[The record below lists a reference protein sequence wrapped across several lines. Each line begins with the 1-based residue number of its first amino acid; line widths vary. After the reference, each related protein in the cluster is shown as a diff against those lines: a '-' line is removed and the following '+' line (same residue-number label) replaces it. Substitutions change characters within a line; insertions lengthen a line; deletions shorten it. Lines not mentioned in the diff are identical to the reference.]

1 MKVMFSQDFPVPPFL
16 VRQIKQGEESFILH
30 CFRVQFDF
38 EAITLVQLMA
48 YLAVFTIMMAYLTI
62 MMAYLA
68 VFTITVKMV
77 Y

>member
-1 MKVMFSQDFPVPPFL
+1 MFSQDFPVPPFL
-16 VRQIKQGEESFILH
+16 IRRIKQGEESFILH

-38 EAITLVQLMA
+38 KTITLIRLMA
-48 YLAVFTIMMAYLTI
+48 YLAVFTIMMSYLTI

-68 VFTITVKMV
+68 VFTITMKMV